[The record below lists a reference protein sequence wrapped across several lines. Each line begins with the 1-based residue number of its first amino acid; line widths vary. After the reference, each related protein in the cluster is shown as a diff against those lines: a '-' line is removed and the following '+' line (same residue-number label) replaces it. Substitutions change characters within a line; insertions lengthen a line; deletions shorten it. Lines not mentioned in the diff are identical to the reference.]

1 MSKLQSKI
9 QKWKSVVH
17 YRWEQHRQ
25 VLLILLPLLFFFP
38 MVKIIQLLQPIEP
51 LDELNELYLSKNY
64 DQLYELSQKYR
75 KDFPLDQTR
84 LTYFQASS
92 GLLGNIDDPAPFFLL
107 LYVDKTGSYTKK
119 LIKKVMQ
126 EKPGTPFAAM
136 FISFLAT
143 ESALDKSLVKQV
155 IKTDTKWNL
164 DYVNSKELF
173 AAVSGLFPE
182 RIHKLSKEKVLK
194 VNDQKSI
201 ALEQGSLLL
210 LRNKVSFDRASKS
223 NSTVHYFVFTE
234 SGEQGVAAFS
244 KNEIEKNL

>member
-51 LDELNELYLSKNY
+51 LDELNELYLSKSY
-64 DQLYELSQKYR
+64 DQLYVLSQKYIN
-75 KDFPLDQTR
+75 DFPLDQTR
-84 LTYFQASS
+84 LTYFRATS
-92 GLLGNIDDPAPFFLL
+92 GLLGNADDPAPFFLL
-107 LYVDKTGSYTKK
+107 LYIDKTGSYTHK
-119 LIKKVMQ
+119 LIKKVMH

-136 FISFLAT
+136 FISFLST
-143 ESALDKSLVKQV
+143 ESVLDKELVKRV
-155 IKTDTKWNL
+155 MRTDTAWNL
-164 DYVNSKELF
+164 DYIDSKKLF
-173 AAVSGLFPE
+173 ALLSALFPE
-182 RIHKLSKEKVLK
+182 RIYKVSKDKALE
-194 VNDQKSI
+194 VNDQKLI

-210 LRNKVSFDRASKS
+210 LRAKVSFNGKLSS
-223 NSTVHYFVFTE
+223 ESTVRFFVLTE
-234 SGEQGVAAFS
+234 KGEQGITSFS